1 MFTVEATGADG
12 KLERTRE
19 FECDTLFNFT
29 MPDIAPLATANDEL
43 TRTAAGILA
52 ATGVDR
58 GICLLPDGGDGTLA
72 HELARQSQLRVIG
85 LVADRK
91 NVRSSRSLLTAAGSY
106 GSRITVHHFDPKNPL
121 PLTGMFANLIYL
133 EPKPGQSRL
142 AKRIRE
148 AANWLRPDGGIAFA
162 PFPDE
167 TANRQSWL
175 GALREAATGSGLT
188 VETGSTGVKLIRG
201 PLAGSGECR
210 TNMATHRTPH
220 SAVKNCRAYRTPTT
234 WKCNGSAARARA
246 PSPTATAANR
256 PRSPRADGCSC
267 RD

>member
-1 MFTVEATGADG
+1 MIAEARLKTEHRATVGGLQHNRVYMFTVEATGADG

-43 TRTAAGILA
+43 TRTAASILA

-58 GICLLPDGGDGTLA
+58 GICLLPDGDDGTLA

-91 NVRSSRSLLTAAGSY
+91 NVRSSRRLLTAAGSY
-106 GSRITVHHFDPKNPL
+106 GSRVAVHHFDPANPM
-121 PLTGMFANLIYL
+121 PLNRMFANLIYL
-133 EPKPGQSRL
+133 ETGSPGSHTWRSGSTRGSQL
-142 AKRIRE
+142 AQAR
-148 AANWLRPDGGIAFA
+148 WGHVAFV
-162 PFPDE
+162 PFPDG

-188 VETGSTGVKLIRG
+188 VETGSM
-201 PLAGSGECR
+201 PE
-210 TNMATHRTPH
+210 
-220 SAVKNCRAYRTPTT
+220 
-234 WKCNGSAARARA
+234 
-246 PSPTATAANR
+246 
-256 PRSPRADGCSC
+256 
-267 RD
+267 